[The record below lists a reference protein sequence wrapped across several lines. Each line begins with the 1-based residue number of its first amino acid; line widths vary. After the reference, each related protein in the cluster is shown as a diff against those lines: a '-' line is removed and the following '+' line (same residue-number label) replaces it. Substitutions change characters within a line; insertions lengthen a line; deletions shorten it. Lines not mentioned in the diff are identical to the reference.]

1 MITEHKPEQDVHQY
15 YQFSQDWFSHNIPSL
30 NAIFEHIIQPQRI
43 LEIGSFEGL
52 STAYFLE
59 KAIQYHD
66 EIEIFCIDSWLG
78 GQEHT
83 GRFDMS
89 AVEERFEHNMAGL
102 LKFIGDQKQVNVV
115 KLKGYSHQ
123 QMIDL
128 LAKGY
133 QNYFDFIYV
142 DGSHEAPDVL
152 FDALLAHRLVKVGGV
167 IVFDDYLWSPSEEK
181 EDDHYLLV
189 KPAVDHYVNTYQRKL
204 KVLQN
209 LHQFQLYVKK
219 LAD

>member
-1 MITEHKPEQDVHQY
+1 MTTDNTQY
-15 YQFSQDWFSHNIPSL
+15 YQFSEDWFSHNIPSL
-30 NAIFEHIIQPQRI
+30 NAIFQDIIQPKRI

-52 STAYFLE
+52 STVYFIE
-59 KAIQYHD
+59 KALQYND
-66 EIEIFCIDSWLG
+66 EIEIFCIDSWEG

-89 AVEERFEHNMAGL
+89 AVEERFEYNVTQL
-102 LKFIGDQKQVNVV
+102 LNFVGDQKRVNAV

-133 QNYFDFIYV
+133 ENYFDLIYV

-152 FDALLAHRLVKVGGV
+152 LDALLAHRLAKIGGV
-167 IVFDDYLWSPSEEK
+167 IVFDDYLWSPKQEM

-189 KPAVDHYVNTYQRKL
+189 KPAVDHYVNTYQRKV
-204 KVLQN
+204 KVIQN